1 MNFTFLKILVKKEFA
16 QIAKDRSALV
26 IAFLMPLILVVIYGY
41 AMRMDIKPVKVGFV
55 SDLGSKIE
63 RDLLGGF
70 LGSKYLQTRVYT
82 DLESARRDFKAHE
95 IESILY
101 FDPRFAAKFQNTL
114 SGLGGTGGG
123 INLNLSSDESS
134 SAGGASDI
142 QSTGGGENVRPL
154 EYGDAGTSTES
165 GINTSAGGAGASGEG
180 SYANGAG
187 GNAYSFGDASANSN
201 GATVNS
207 SGGSMGT
214 TANFAGENSR
224 SNDAGGMSANSGSSA
239 GDIGANQGSV
249 NLIDGAGDTNTGF
262 IVGADDL
269 QNTSG
274 GINANPSANGAG
286 GTGGAVNN
294 GGGTSSAGGRGVNS
308 SASSSAGGGA
318 SSAGGS
324 ASNSNKD
331 GAEIFLIQNATQ
343 SQLALLSYVYVAGV
357 IEQVLAQDYG
367 FLNANLN
374 AAAKPVSVNYR
385 SWFNEANES
394 TWYLVSA
401 EYVGILG
408 LICLFM
414 VAVVISREW
423 DRGTIASLYNSNAS
437 ALEIV
442 TAKVGAYYFLAL
454 LGGAMTL
461 VYGQTLLGIPIRGSV
476 AMLLATLCVFVLEM
490 TCLGMLISAICK
502 NQFLAQEYAIVIGYL
517 PVTLLSGMIFDL
529 RGLPAAVNFIGHLL
543 PPTYAVESFRICF
556 LSGGQSATLWV
567 NLAIQAL
574 GAVLFFS
581 LCVLS
586 VKRGAR

>member
-70 LGSKYLQTRVYT
+70 LGSKYLQTRAYT
-82 DLESARRDFKAHE
+82 DLESARRDFRAHE

-101 FDPRFAAKFQNTL
+101 FDPRFAAKFQSTL
-114 SGLGGTGGG
+114 GGLGGANGG
-123 INLNLSSDESS
+123 INLNFSSDDSS
-134 SAGGASDI
+134 SAGSASDI
-142 QSTGGGENVRPL
+142 QNISGGENIRPL
-154 EYGDAGTSTES
+154 EYGDAGTGTES
-165 GINTSAGGAGASGEG
+165 GMNTSAGGTGASGEG
-180 SYANGAG
+180 SYGNGAEEG
-187 GNAYSFGDASANSN
+187 GSG
-201 GATVNS
+201 VNS
-207 SGGSMGT
+207 SGATANSSSGSMGA
-214 TANFAGENSR
+214 TANS
-224 SNDAGGMSANSGSSA
+224 SSSA
-239 GDIGANQGSV
+239 GDVSVNQGSV
-249 NLIDGAGDTNTGF
+249 NLIGGVGDTNAGL
-262 IVGADDL
+262 IGGADDL
-269 QNTSG
+269 QNASPSASG
-274 GINANPSANGAG
+274 AGGSGVNANPSANGARSE
-286 GTGGAVNN
+286 GGAANN
-294 GGGTSSAGGRGVNS
+294 GG
-308 SASSSAGGGA
+308 SSSSVGGSNGAGGA
-318 SSAGGS
+318 SSS
-324 ASNSNKD
+324 DKD

-461 VYGQTLLGIPIRGSV
+461 VYGQVLLGIPIRGSV

-574 GAVLFFS
+574 GTVLFFS

>member
-82 DLESARRDFKAHE
+82 DLESARRDFKTHE

-101 FDPRFAAKFQNTL
+101 FDSRFAAKFQNTL
-114 SGLGGTGGG
+114 GGLGGAGGG
-123 INLNLSSDESS
+123 INLNFSSDDSF
-134 SAGGASDI
+134 
-142 QSTGGGENVRPL
+142 STGGADDIQNASGGANVRPL
-154 EYGDAGTSTES
+154 EDRGADTGTDS
-165 GINTSAGGAGASGEG
+165 GINTSAGGASGE
-180 SYANGAG
+180 SLHRNGAEMG
-187 GNAYSFGDASANSN
+187 GNAYSFSGANANSN

-207 SGGSMGT
+207 SDSSMDT
-214 TANFAGENSR
+214 TANFAGANSR
-224 SNDAGGMSANSGSSA
+224 SNDTGAVSANSGSSA
-239 GDIGANQGSV
+239 GDIGTNQGSV
-249 NLIDGAGDTNTGF
+249 NSIDGAGDTNAGF
-262 IVGADDL
+262 IDSASDI

-274 GINANPSANGAG
+274 GINASPSANGAG
-286 GTGGAVNN
+286 GAANN
-294 GGGTSSAGGRGVNS
+294 
-308 SASSSAGGGA
+308 GGGA
-318 SSAGGS
+318 SSAGGGS
-324 ASNSNKD
+324 SGVGGGASNSNKD

-461 VYGQTLLGIPIRGSV
+461 VYGQVLLGIPIRGSV

-502 NQFLAQEYAIVIGYL
+502 NQFLAQEYAIVIGYM

-574 GAVLFFS
+574 GTVLFFS
-581 LCVLS
+581 LCVFS

>member
-101 FDPRFAAKFQNTL
+101 FDPRFAAKFQSTL
-114 SGLGGTGGG
+114 GGLGGANGG
-123 INLNLSSDESS
+123 INLNLSSDDSS
-134 SAGGASDI
+134 
-142 QSTGGGENVRPL
+142 STGGADNLQNVSGGANVRPL
-154 EYGDAGTSTES
+154 EDGGAGTSTES
-165 GINTSAGGAGASGEG
+165 GINTSAGGTGARGEG
-180 SYANGAG
+180 SYGNGSEAG
-187 GNAYSFGDASANSN
+187 SSGVNSSSAT
-201 GATVNS
+201 ANS
-207 SGGSMGT
+207 SGGSMGA
-214 TANFAGENSR
+214 TANS
-224 SNDAGGMSANSGSSA
+224 SSGA

-249 NLIDGAGDTNTGF
+249 NLIGGAGDTNTGL
-262 IVGADDL
+262 IGGADDL
-269 QNTSG
+269 QNAS
-274 GINANPSANGAG
+274 PYANGASAAS
-286 GTGGAVNN
+286 GAVNN
-294 GGGTSSAGGRGVNS
+294 GGGAGG
-308 SASSSAGGGA
+308 AGGG
-318 SSAGGS
+318 

-374 AAAKPVSVNYR
+374 AAARPVSVNYR

-461 VYGQTLLGIPIRGSV
+461 VYGQVLLGIPIRGSV

>member
-82 DLESARRDFKAHE
+82 DLESARRDFRAHE

-123 INLNLSSDESS
+123 VNLNLSSDESS
-134 SAGGASDI
+134 STRGTSDI
-142 QSTGGGENVRPL
+142 QNVSSAENFRPL
-154 EYGDAGTSTES
+154 EDDSAGASMES
-165 GINTSAGGAGASGEG
+165 GINTSAGGTGASGEG
-180 SYANGAG
+180 SYGNGSETG
-187 GNAYSFGDASANSN
+187 GSG
-201 GATVNS
+201 VNS
-207 SGGSMGT
+207 SGAT
-214 TANFAGENSR
+214 
-224 SNDAGGMSANSGSSA
+224 ANSGSSA
-239 GDIGANQGSV
+239 GDIGANQGSA
-249 NLIDGAGDTNTGF
+249 NLIGGVGDTNADFIDGAGD
-262 IVGADDL
+262 IQD
-269 QNTSG
+269 TSG
-274 GINANPSANGAG
+274 GVNASPSANGAG
-286 GTGGAVNN
+286 GADGAANN
-294 GGGTSSAGGRGVNS
+294 GG
-308 SASSSAGGGA
+308 SSSNVG
-318 SSAGGS
+318 SSSNIGGS
-324 ASNSNKD
+324 ASNSDKD

-357 IEQVLAQDYG
+357 IEQVLAKDYG

-374 AAAKPVSVNYR
+374 AAARPVSVNYR

-461 VYGQTLLGIPIRGSV
+461 VYGQVLLGIPIRGSV

>member
-101 FDPRFAAKFQNTL
+101 FDPRFAAKFQSTL
-114 SGLGGTGGG
+114 GGLGGANGG
-123 INLNLSSDESS
+123 INLNLSSDDSF
-134 SAGGASDI
+134 
-142 QSTGGGENVRPL
+142 STGSTSDLQNTSGAENVRPL
-154 EYGDAGTSTES
+154 EDR
-165 GINTSAGGAGASGEG
+165 GADTGASGEG
-180 SYANGAG
+180 SYGNDAEAG
-187 GNAYSFGDASANSN
+187 GSG
-201 GATVNS
+201 VNS
-207 SGGSMGT
+207 SGA
-214 TANFAGENSR
+214 TANS
-224 SNDAGGMSANSGSSA
+224 SSSA
-239 GDIGANQGSV
+239 GDVSANQGSV
-249 NLIDGAGDTNTGF
+249 NLIGGAGDTNTGL
-262 IVGADDL
+262 IGGADDL
-269 QNTSG
+269 QNTDG
-274 GINANPSANGAG
+274 GINANPYANGAG
-286 GTGGAVNN
+286 GAANN
-294 GGGTSSAGGRGVNS
+294 GGS
-308 SASSSAGGGA
+308 A
-318 SSAGGS
+318 SSAGSG
-324 ASNSNKD
+324 ASNSDQD

-454 LGGAMTL
+454 LGSAMTL
-461 VYGQTLLGIPIRGSV
+461 VYGQALLGIPVRGSV

>member
-1 MNFTFLKILVKKEFA
+1 
-16 QIAKDRSALV
+16 
-26 IAFLMPLILVVIYGY
+26 MPLILVVIYGY

-63 RDLLGGF
+63 RDLLCGF

-101 FDPRFAAKFQNTL
+101 FDPRFAAKFQSTL
-114 SGLGGTGGG
+114 GGLGGAGGG
-123 INLNLSSDESS
+123 VNLNLSSDESS
-134 SAGGASDI
+134 STGGADNLQNAS
-142 QSTGGGENVRPL
+142 SGANVRPL
-154 EYGDAGTSTES
+154 EDGGAGASTES
-165 GINTSAGGAGASGEG
+165 GINASAGGTGASGEG
-180 SYANGAG
+180 SYGNGSEAG
-187 GNAYSFGDASANSN
+187 ESANSF
-201 GATVNS
+201 G
-207 SGGSMGT
+207 GGSGV
-214 TANFAGENSR
+214 
-224 SNDAGGMSANSGSSA
+224 DSGDSA

-249 NLIDGAGDTNTGF
+249 NSIGGAGDTNTGL
-262 IVGADDL
+262 IGGADDL
-269 QNTSG
+269 QNASG
-274 GINANPSANGAG
+274 GVNASPYANGAG
-286 GTGGAVNN
+286 GASSAANN
-294 GGGTSSAGGRGVNS
+294 GGG
-308 SASSSAGGGA
+308 SSSVGGSSGTGGGSNGAGGA
-318 SSAGGS
+318 SSTD
-324 ASNSNKD
+324 KD

-374 AAAKPVSVNYR
+374 AAARPVSVNYR

>member
-114 SGLGGTGGG
+114 SGLGGANGG
-123 INLNLSSDESS
+123 INLNLSSDDSF
-134 SAGGASDI
+134 SAGGASDL
-142 QSTGGGENVRPL
+142 QNTSGGANVRPL
-154 EYGDAGTSTES
+154 EDRGAGASTES
-165 GINTSAGGAGASGEG
+165 GINTSAGGTGASGEG
-180 SYANGAG
+180 SYSNGAG
-187 GNAYSFGDASANSN
+187 GNAYSFGDDSANSN
-201 GATVNS
+201 SATVNS
-207 SGGSMGT
+207 SGGSMGV
-214 TANFAGENSR
+214 TANFAGANSR
-224 SNDAGGMSANSGSSA
+224 SNDTGAVSANSGSSA
-239 GDIGANQGSV
+239 SGIGANQSSA
-249 NLIDGAGDTNTGF
+249 NLIGGVGDTNAGL
-262 IVGADDL
+262 IGGADYL

-274 GINANPSANGAG
+274 GVNASPSANGAG
-286 GTGGAVNN
+286 SAANN
-294 GGGTSSAGGRGVNS
+294 GGS
-308 SASSSAGGGA
+308 SSSAGGGA
-318 SSAGGS
+318 SNA
-324 ASNSNKD
+324 NKD

-461 VYGQTLLGIPIRGSV
+461 VYGQVLLGIPIRGSV

>member
-82 DLESARRDFKAHE
+82 DLESARRDFKAHK

-114 SGLGGTGGG
+114 SGLGGAGGG
-123 INLNLSSDESS
+123 INLNLSSDESFS
-134 SAGGASDI
+134 TGGASDI
-142 QSTGGGENVRPL
+142 QNISSSENVRPL
-154 EYGDAGTSTES
+154 EDRGADTGTES
-165 GINTSAGGAGASGEG
+165 GMNTSAGGTGASGEG
-180 SYANGAG
+180 SYGNGAETG
-187 GNAYSFGDASANSN
+187 GGAYSFGAANANSN
-201 GATVNS
+201 SATVNS

-214 TANFAGENSR
+214 TTSFADANSR
-224 SNDAGGMSANSGSSA
+224 SNDMGDMSANFSSSA
-239 GDIGANQGSV
+239 GDVSANQGGV
-249 NLIDGAGDTNTGF
+249 GDTNADF
-262 IVGADDL
+262 IDSASDI

-274 GINANPSANGAG
+274 GVNASPFANRARSE
-286 GTGGAVNN
+286 GGAANN
-294 GGGTSSAGGRGVNS
+294 GGG
-308 SASSSAGGGA
+308 SSSAGGA
-318 SSAGGS
+318 SSS
-324 ASNSNKD
+324 EKD

-357 IEQVLAQDYG
+357 IEQVLTQDYG

-461 VYGQTLLGIPIRGSV
+461 VYGQVLLGIPIRGSV

-574 GAVLFFS
+574 GAVLFFN

>member
-1 MNFTFLKILVKKEFA
+1 MNFTFLKILVKKEFV

-82 DLESARRDFKAHE
+82 DLESARRDFRAHE

-101 FDPRFAAKFQNTL
+101 FDPLFAAKFQNTL
-114 SGLGGTGGG
+114 SGLGGANGG

-134 SAGGASDI
+134 SAGDASDI
-142 QSTGGGENVRPL
+142 QNISGGENVRPL
-154 EYGDAGTSTES
+154 EDRGADAGTES
-165 GINTSAGGAGASGEG
+165 GINASAGGASASGDI
-180 SYANGAG
+180 SHRNGAEAG
-187 GNAYSFGDASANSN
+187 GSANSF
-201 GATVNS
+201 
-207 SGGSMGT
+207 SGGSGVDT
-214 TANFAGENSR
+214 G
-224 SNDAGGMSANSGSSA
+224 GSSS
-239 GDIGANQGSV
+239 DIGVDQGNV
-249 NLIDGAGDTNTGF
+249 NLIGDAGDTNTGL
-262 IVGADDL
+262 IGGADDL
-269 QNTSG
+269 QNTDG
-274 GINANPSANGAG
+274 GINANPYANGAG
-286 GTGGAVNN
+286 GVSGAANN
-294 GGGTSSAGGRGVNS
+294 GGSSSNVGS
-308 SASSSAGGGA
+308 SSSAGGGA
-318 SSAGGS
+318 SNA
-324 ASNSNKD
+324 NKD

-461 VYGQTLLGIPIRGSV
+461 VYGQVLLGIPIRGSV

>member
-82 DLESARRDFKAHE
+82 DLESARRDFKTHE

-101 FDPRFAAKFQNTL
+101 FDPRFAAKFQSTL
-114 SGLGGTGGG
+114 GGLGGAGGG
-123 INLNLSSDESS
+123 VNLNLSIDESS
-134 SAGGASDI
+134 FAGGASDI
-142 QSTGGGENVRPL
+142 RNTSGGENVRPL
-154 EYGDAGTSTES
+154 EDRGADTGMKS
-165 GINTSAGGAGASGEG
+165 GINTSAGGASASGDI
-180 SYANGAG
+180 SHRNGAEAG
-187 GNAYSFGDASANSN
+187 DNANSFG
-201 GATVNS
+201 
-207 SGGSMGT
+207 GGSGVDS
-214 TANFAGENSR
+214 G
-224 SNDAGGMSANSGSSA
+224 DSAS
-239 GDIGANQGSV
+239 DIGVDQGGV
-249 NLIDGAGDTNTGF
+249 NLIGGVGDTNAGFIDGAGDIGNTG
-262 IVGADDL
+262 
-269 QNTSG
+269 G
-274 GINANPSANGAG
+274 GINANPSANGARSA
-286 GTGGAVNN
+286 GGAANN
-294 GGGTSSAGGRGVNS
+294 GGGAGG
-308 SASSSAGGGA
+308 AGGA
-318 SSAGGS
+318 SG
-324 ASNSNKD
+324 SNKD

-461 VYGQTLLGIPIRGSV
+461 VYGQVLLGIPIRGSV

>member
-82 DLESARRDFKAHE
+82 DLESARRDFRAHE

-114 SGLGGTGGG
+114 SGLGGASGG
-123 INLNLSSDESS
+123 INLNLSSDESFS
-134 SAGGASDI
+134 SGGASDI
-142 QSTGGGENVRPL
+142 QNTSGGENVRPL
-154 EYGDAGTSTES
+154 EDDSAGASTES
-165 GINTSAGGAGASGEG
+165 GINTSARGIGASGDSSHRTGAETDGNANSFSGG
-180 SYANGAG
+180 SGVDSGGSAGDMSANQGSANLIGDADDTNAGFIDGASDIRNTGGVVNASPFANGAG
-187 GNAYSFGDASANSN
+187 SA
-201 GATVNS
+201 
-207 SGGSMGT
+207 
-214 TANFAGENSR
+214 
-224 SNDAGGMSANSGSSA
+224 
-239 GDIGANQGSV
+239 
-249 NLIDGAGDTNTGF
+249 
-262 IVGADDL
+262 
-269 QNTSG
+269 
-274 GINANPSANGAG
+274 
-286 GTGGAVNN
+286 GGAVNN
-294 GGGTSSAGGRGVNS
+294 GGS
-308 SASSSAGGGA
+308 A
-318 SSAGGS
+318 SSAGG
-324 ASNSNKD
+324 ASNSDKD

-374 AAAKPVSVNYR
+374 AAARPVSVNYR

-461 VYGQTLLGIPIRGSV
+461 VYGQVLLGIPIRGSV

-529 RGLPAAVNFIGHLL
+529 RGLPAAVDFIGHLL

>member
-82 DLESARRDFKAHE
+82 DLESARRDFRAHE

-114 SGLGGTGGG
+114 SGLGGASGG
-123 INLNLSSDESS
+123 INLNISSDESS
-134 SAGGASDI
+134 SAGGANGI
-142 QSTGGGENVRPL
+142 QNMSSAENVRPL
-154 EYGDAGTSTES
+154 EDGGAGTES
-165 GINTSAGGAGASGEG
+165 GINASAGSASGE
-180 SYANGAG
+180 SLHRNGAETG
-187 GNAYSFGDASANSN
+187 GNVNSFGGGSGVD
-201 GATVNS
+201 S
-207 SGGSMGT
+207 SGSLIDV
-214 TANFAGENSR
+214 S
-224 SNDAGGMSANSGSSA
+224 
-239 GDIGANQGSV
+239 ANQGNV
-249 NLIDGAGDTNTGF
+249 NLIGGVGDTNAGF
-262 IVGADDL
+262 IDGASDI

-274 GINANPSANGAG
+274 GVNTSRSANGAG
-286 GTGGAVNN
+286 SAGNAANN
-294 GGGTSSAGGRGVNS
+294 GGGSNN
-308 SASSSAGGGA
+308 GGGA
-318 SSAGGS
+318 SGAGGGSNGTGS
-324 ASNSNKD
+324 ASNSDKD

-367 FLNANLN
+367 FLNVNLN
-374 AAAKPVSVNYR
+374 AAARPVSVNYR

-461 VYGQTLLGIPIRGSV
+461 VYGQVLLGIPIRGSV

>member
-101 FDPRFAAKFQNTL
+101 FDPRFAAKFQSTL
-114 SGLGGTGGG
+114 GGLGGAGGG
-123 INLNLSSDESS
+123 INLNLSGDESS
-134 SAGGASDI
+134 FTSGASDI
-142 QSTGGGENVRPL
+142 QNTSGGANVRPL
-154 EYGDAGTSTES
+154 EDRGAGTDTES
-165 GINTSAGGAGASGEG
+165 GINASAGGTDASGEG
-180 SYANGAG
+180 SYGNGSEAG
-187 GNAYSFGDASANSN
+187 GSG
-201 GATVNS
+201 VNS
-207 SGGSMGT
+207 SGAT
-214 TANFAGENSR
+214 
-224 SNDAGGMSANSGSSA
+224 ANSGSSA
-239 GDIGANQGSV
+239 SDIGANQGSA
-249 NLIDGAGDTNTGF
+249 NLIGGADDTNTGLIDGASD
-262 IVGADDL
+262 I
-269 QNTSG
+269 QNRSG
-274 GINANPSANGAG
+274 GVNASPYANGAG
-286 GTGGAVNN
+286 GVSGAVNN
-294 GGGTSSAGGRGVNS
+294 GGGT
-308 SASSSAGGGA
+308 
-318 SSAGGS
+318 GGS
-324 ASNSNKD
+324 ASNSDKD

-374 AAAKPVSVNYR
+374 AAARPVSVNYR

-461 VYGQTLLGIPIRGSV
+461 VYGQVLLGIPIRGSV

-586 VKRGAR
+586 VKRGTR

>member
-101 FDPRFAAKFQNTL
+101 FDPRFAAKFQSTL
-114 SGLGGTGGG
+114 GGLGGANGG
-123 INLNLSSDESS
+123 INLNLSSYDSS
-134 SAGGASDI
+134 FAGGADNLQNVS
-142 QSTGGGENVRPL
+142 GGANVRPL
-154 EYGDAGTSTES
+154 EDGNAGTISTES
-165 GINTSAGGAGASGEG
+165 GINTSASGEG
-180 SYANGAG
+180 SYGNGSEAG
-187 GNAYSFGDASANSN
+187 GSG
-201 GATVNS
+201 VNS
-207 SGGSMGT
+207 SGAT
-214 TANFAGENSR
+214 
-224 SNDAGGMSANSGSSA
+224 ANSGSSA
-239 GDIGANQGSV
+239 GDIGANQSSV
-249 NLIDGAGDTNTGF
+249 NLIGGAGDTNTGL
-262 IVGADDL
+262 IGGVDDL
-269 QNTSG
+269 QNASG
-274 GINANPSANGAG
+274 GANINPSANGAG
-286 GTGGAVNN
+286 GAGGSGVNSSGAGGAVNN
-294 GGGTSSAGGRGVNS
+294 GGL
-308 SASSSAGGGA
+308 

-324 ASNSNKD
+324 ASNSDKD

-461 VYGQTLLGIPIRGSV
+461 VYGQVLLGIPIRGNV

-586 VKRGAR
+586 VKRGVR

>member
-82 DLESARRDFKAHE
+82 DLESARRDFRAHE

-134 SAGGASDI
+134 SKSGASDI
-142 QSTGGGENVRPL
+142 R
-154 EYGDAGTSTES
+154 
-165 GINTSAGGAGASGEG
+165 
-180 SYANGAG
+180 
-187 GNAYSFGDASANSN
+187 
-201 GATVNS
+201 
-207 SGGSMGT
+207 
-214 TANFAGENSR
+214 
-224 SNDAGGMSANSGSSA
+224 
-239 GDIGANQGSV
+239 
-249 NLIDGAGDTNTGF
+249 
-262 IVGADDL
+262 
-269 QNTSG
+269 NTSG
-274 GINANPSANGAG
+274 GVNASPFANGAHSE
-286 GTGGAVNN
+286 GGAANN
-294 GGGTSSAGGRGVNS
+294 GGGSNG
-308 SASSSAGGGA
+308 AGGGA
-318 SSAGGS
+318 SGAD
-324 ASNSNKD
+324 KD

-357 IEQVLAQDYG
+357 IEQVLAKDYG

-374 AAAKPVSVNYR
+374 AAARPVSVNYR

-461 VYGQTLLGIPIRGSV
+461 VYGQVLLGIPIRGSV

>member
-82 DLESARRDFKAHE
+82 DLESARRDFRAHE

-101 FDPRFAAKFQNTL
+101 FDPRFAAKFQNSL
-114 SGLGGTGGG
+114 SGLGGAGGG
-123 INLNLSSDESS
+123 INLNISSDESS
-134 SAGGASDI
+134 FAGSTSDI
-142 QSTGGGENVRPL
+142 QNMNGAKNVRPL
-154 EYGDAGTSTES
+154 EDDSAGASTES
-165 GINTSAGGAGASGEG
+165 GINASAGGTGASGEG
-180 SYANGAG
+180 SYGNGSEAG
-187 GNAYSFGDASANSN
+187 GSGVNSN
-201 GATVNS
+201 GATANS
-207 SGGSMGT
+207 S
-214 TANFAGENSR
+214 
-224 SNDAGGMSANSGSSA
+224 SNAS
-239 GDIGANQGSV
+239 DIGANQSNV
-249 NLIDGAGDTNTGF
+249 NLIGSAGDTNTGL
-262 IVGADDL
+262 IGGADDL

-274 GINANPSANGAG
+274 GVNASPSANDVGGA
-286 GTGGAVNN
+286 GGAVNN
-294 GGGTSSAGGRGVNS
+294 GGGSSGA
-308 SASSSAGGGA
+308 GGA
-318 SSAGGS
+318 SG
-324 ASNSNKD
+324 SNKD

-461 VYGQTLLGIPIRGSV
+461 VYGQVLLGIPIRGSV

-502 NQFLAQEYAIVIGYL
+502 NQFLAQEYAIVIGYM

-581 LCVLS
+581 LCVLG

>member
-55 SDLGSKIE
+55 SDLDSKIE

-82 DLESARRDFKAHE
+82 DLESARRDFRAHE

-101 FDPRFAAKFQNTL
+101 FDPRFATKFQNTL

-134 SAGGASDI
+134 SAGSASDI
-142 QSTGGGENVRPL
+142 RNTSGGENIRPL
-154 EYGDAGTSTES
+154 EDRGAGTES
-165 GINTSAGGAGASGEG
+165 GINTSAGGASGDI
-180 SYANGAG
+180 SHRNGAEAG
-187 GNAYSFGDASANSN
+187 ESANSF
-201 GATVNS
+201 G
-207 SGGSMGT
+207 GGSGV
-214 TANFAGENSR
+214 
-224 SNDAGGMSANSGSSA
+224 DSGDSVS
-239 GDIGANQGSV
+239 DIGANQGSV
-249 NLIDGAGDTNTGF
+249 NLIGGVGDTNAGFIDGAGDIGNTG
-262 IVGADDL
+262 
-269 QNTSG
+269 G
-274 GINANPSANGAG
+274 GVNANPSANGAG
-286 GTGGAVNN
+286 SATNN
-294 GGGTSSAGGRGVNS
+294 GGGSSSVGG
-308 SASSSAGGGA
+308 SSSAGG
-318 SSAGGS
+318 
-324 ASNSNKD
+324 ASNSDKD

-461 VYGQTLLGIPIRGSV
+461 VYGQVLLGIPIRGSV

>member
-101 FDPRFAAKFQNTL
+101 FDPRFAAKFQST
-114 SGLGGTGGG
+114 LGGFDGAGGG
-123 INLNLSSDESS
+123 VNLNLSGDESS
-134 SAGGASDI
+134 STRGASDI
-142 QSTGGGENVRPL
+142 QNVSSAENFRPL
-154 EYGDAGTSTES
+154 EDDSAGASTES
-165 GINTSAGGAGASGEG
+165 GINTSAGGTGARGEG
-180 SYANGAG
+180 SYGNGAE
-187 GNAYSFGDASANSN
+187 AGDS
-201 GATVNS
+201 GVNS
-207 SGGSMGT
+207 SGA
-214 TANFAGENSR
+214 TANS
-224 SNDAGGMSANSGSSA
+224 SSSA
-239 GDIGANQGSV
+239 GDIGANQSSV
-249 NLIDGAGDTNTGF
+249 NSIGGAGDTNTGL
-262 IVGADDL
+262 IGGADDL

-274 GINANPSANGAG
+274 GVNASHSASGAG
-286 GTGGAVNN
+286 GAANN
-294 GGGTSSAGGRGVNS
+294 GGGAGG
-308 SASSSAGGGA
+308 
-318 SSAGGS
+318 AGGS
-324 ASNSNKD
+324 ASNSDKD

-454 LGGAMTL
+454 LGSAMTL
-461 VYGQTLLGIPIRGSV
+461 VYGQALLGIPIRGSV

-543 PPTYAVESFRICF
+543 PSTYAVESFRICF

-574 GAVLFFS
+574 GTVLFFS

>member
-70 LGSKYLQTRVYT
+70 LGSKYLQTRDYT
-82 DLESARRDFKAHE
+82 DLESARRDFKTHE

-114 SGLGGTGGG
+114 GGLGGAGGG

-134 SAGGASDI
+134 SMSGASDI
-142 QSTGGGENVRPL
+142 QNVSSAENFSPL
-154 EYGDAGTSTES
+154 EDSGAGTGTES
-165 GINTSAGGAGASGEG
+165 GINASTGSTGASGEG
-180 SYANGAG
+180 SYGNGAV
-187 GNAYSFGDASANSN
+187 GNAYSFSGANANSN
-201 GATVNS
+201 SATVNS
-207 SGGSMGT
+207 SDSSMGAT
-214 TANFAGENSR
+214 VNFAGANSR
-224 SNDAGGMSANSGSSA
+224 SNDTGGMSANSGSSV

-249 NLIDGAGDTNTGF
+249 NLIGGAGDTNTG
-262 IVGADDL
+262 IIGGADDL
-269 QNTSG
+269 QNTDG
-274 GINANPSANGAG
+274 GINANPYANGAG
-286 GTGGAVNN
+286 GVSGA
-294 GGGTSSAGGRGVNS
+294 AGG
-308 SASSSAGGGA
+308 AGGGA
-318 SSAGGS
+318 SG
-324 ASNSNKD
+324 SNKD

-367 FLNANLN
+367 FLN

-461 VYGQTLLGIPIRGSV
+461 VYGQVLLGIPIRGSV

-586 VKRGAR
+586 VKRGTR

>member
-63 RDLLGGF
+63 RDLLDGF

-82 DLESARRDFKAHE
+82 DLESARKDFRAHE

-114 SGLGGTGGG
+114 SGLGGASGG
-123 INLNLSSDESS
+123 INLNLSIDENSF
-134 SAGGASDI
+134 AGSTSDI
-142 QSTGGGENVRPL
+142 QSTGGGKNVRPL
-154 EYGDAGTSTES
+154 EDRGADADTES
-165 GINTSAGGAGASGEG
+165 GINASASGDSSHRNGTEAGGGA
-180 SYANGAG
+180 N
-187 GNAYSFGDASANSN
+187 SFGGGSGVD
-201 GATVNS
+201 S
-207 SGGSMGT
+207 SGS
-214 TANFAGENSR
+214 A
-224 SNDAGGMSANSGSSA
+224 SNMS
-239 GDIGANQGSV
+239 ANQGSV
-249 NLIDGAGDTNTGF
+249 NLIGGAGDTNAGF
-262 IVGADDL
+262 IGASDI
-269 QNTSG
+269 QNTG
-274 GINANPSANGAG
+274 GGVNASPFANGARSE
-286 GTGGAVNN
+286 GGAANN
-294 GGGTSSAGGRGVNS
+294 GGS
-308 SASSSAGGGA
+308 SSSAGGA
-318 SSAGGS
+318 SSS
-324 ASNSNKD
+324 DKD

-367 FLNANLN
+367 FLNANLS
-374 AAAKPVSVNYR
+374 AAAKPVNVNYR

-461 VYGQTLLGIPIRGSV
+461 VYGQALLGIPIRGSV

-574 GAVLFFS
+574 GVVLFFS

>member
-82 DLESARRDFKAHE
+82 DLESAKRDFKAHE

-101 FDPRFAAKFQNTL
+101 FDPRFAAKFQNSL
-114 SGLGGTGGG
+114 SGLGGANGS
-123 INLNLSSDESS
+123 INLNLSSDDSS
-134 SAGGASDI
+134 FAGGADDI
-142 QSTGGGENVRPL
+142 QNASGGANVRPF
-154 EYGDAGTSTES
+154 EDRGADTGTES
-165 GINTSAGGAGASGEG
+165 GINTF
-180 SYANGAG
+180 AG
-187 GNAYSFGDASANSN
+187 GNGAEASSSAYSFGGANANSN
-201 GATVNS
+201 GAT
-207 SGGSMGT
+207 
-214 TANFAGENSR
+214 
-224 SNDAGGMSANSGSSA
+224 ANSGS
-239 GDIGANQGSV
+239 
-249 NLIDGAGDTNTGF
+249 GAGDTNTGL
-262 IVGADDL
+262 IGGADDL
-269 QNTSG
+269 QNTDG
-274 GINANPSANGAG
+274 GINASPSASGARSE
-286 GTGGAVNN
+286 GGAVNN
-294 GGGTSSAGGRGVNS
+294 GG
-308 SASSSAGGGA
+308 ASSSAGGGTGGT
-318 SSAGGS
+318 GGS
-324 ASNSNKD
+324 ASNSEKD

-374 AAAKPVSVNYR
+374 AAARPVSVNYR

-461 VYGQTLLGIPIRGSV
+461 VYGQALLGIPIRGSV

-567 NLAIQAL
+567 DLAIQAL

>member
-114 SGLGGTGGG
+114 GGLGVAGGG
-123 INLNLSSDESS
+123 ANLNLSSDESS
-134 SAGGASDI
+134 SMSSASDI
-142 QSTGGGENVRPL
+142 QNVSSAENFRPL
-154 EYGDAGTSTES
+154 EDRGADTGTES
-165 GINTSAGGAGASGEG
+165 GINTSAGGTGARGEG
-180 SYANGAG
+180 SYGNGAAAG
-187 GNAYSFGDASANSN
+187 GSGVNLS
-201 GATVNS
+201 GATV
-207 SGGSMGT
+207 
-214 TANFAGENSR
+214 
-224 SNDAGGMSANSGSSA
+224 NSGSSA

-249 NLIDGAGDTNTGF
+249 NLIGGAGDTNTDLIG
-262 IVGADDL
+262 GAGDF

-274 GINANPSANGAG
+274 GVNASPSANGAG
-286 GTGGAVNN
+286 SAGGAANN
-294 GGGTSSAGGRGVNS
+294 GGG
-308 SASSSAGGGA
+308 SSSAGGA
-318 SSAGGS
+318 SSS
-324 ASNSNKD
+324 DKD

-461 VYGQTLLGIPIRGSV
+461 VYGQVLLGIPIRGSV

>member
-114 SGLGGTGGG
+114 GGLGGAGGG
-123 INLNLSSDESS
+123 VNLNIFSDESS
-134 SAGGASDI
+134 SASGASDI
-142 QSTGGGENVRPL
+142 QNMSGDANVHPL
-154 EYGDAGTSTES
+154 EDGGAGTSTES
-165 GINTSAGGAGASGEG
+165 GINTSAGGTGARGEG
-180 SYANGAG
+180 SYGNGSEAG
-187 GNAYSFGDASANSN
+187 GSGVNSSSAT
-201 GATVNS
+201 ANS
-207 SGGSMGT
+207 SGGSMGAT
-214 TANFAGENSR
+214 
-224 SNDAGGMSANSGSSA
+224 ANSGSSA
-239 GDIGANQGSV
+239 GDIGVDQGGV
-249 NLIDGAGDTNTGF
+249 NLIGGAGDTNAGFIDGAGD
-262 IVGADDL
+262 I
-269 QNTSG
+269 QNRSG
-274 GINANPSANGAG
+274 GVNASPSANGAG
-286 GTGGAVNN
+286 GVSGAANN
-294 GGGTSSAGGRGVNS
+294 GGGAYG
-308 SASSSAGGGA
+308 
-318 SSAGGS
+318 AGGS
-324 ASNSNKD
+324 ASNSDKD

-461 VYGQTLLGIPIRGSV
+461 VYGQVLLGIPIRGSV

>member
-82 DLESARRDFKAHE
+82 DLESARRDFRTHE

-101 FDPRFAAKFQNTL
+101 FDPRFAAKFQSTL
-114 SGLGGTGGG
+114 GGLGGTGGG
-123 INLNLSSDESS
+123 INLNFSSDDSS
-134 SAGGASDI
+134 
-142 QSTGGGENVRPL
+142 STGGADNLQNASGGANVRLL
-154 EYGDAGTSTES
+154 EDDSADTGTES
-165 GINTSAGGAGASGEG
+165 GINASVNGTGVSSEG
-180 SYANGAG
+180 LYGNGAG
-187 GNAYSFGDASANSN
+187 GNAYSFSGAGANSN
-201 GATVNS
+201 SA
-207 SGGSMGT
+207 
-214 TANFAGENSR
+214 TANFAGANSR
-224 SNDAGGMSANSGSSA
+224 SNDTGGMSANFNSSA
-239 GDIGANQGSV
+239 SDIGVDQGGV
-249 NLIDGAGDTNTGF
+249 NLIGGAGDTNAGF
-262 IVGADDL
+262 IDGASDI

-274 GINANPSANGAG
+274 GINASPSANGARSE
-286 GTGGAVNN
+286 GGAVNN
-294 GGGTSSAGGRGVNS
+294 GGG
-308 SASSSAGGGA
+308 A
-318 SSAGGS
+318 SSAGG
-324 ASNSNKD
+324 AGGSNKD

-461 VYGQTLLGIPIRGSV
+461 VYGQVLLGIPIRGSV

-574 GAVLFFS
+574 GTVLFFS

>member
-26 IAFLMPLILVVIYGY
+26 IAFLMPLILVMIYGY

-114 SGLGGTGGG
+114 GGLGGAGGG
-123 INLNLSSDESS
+123 VNLNLSGDESS
-134 SAGGASDI
+134 STRGTSDI
-142 QSTGGGENVRPL
+142 QNMNGGANVRPL
-154 EYGDAGTSTES
+154 EDGGAGTSTES
-165 GINTSAGGAGASGEG
+165 GINTSAGGTGARGEG
-180 SYANGAG
+180 SYGNGSEAG
-187 GNAYSFGDASANSN
+187 GSG
-201 GATVNS
+201 VNS
-207 SGGSMGT
+207 SSA
-214 TANFAGENSR
+214 TANS
-224 SNDAGGMSANSGSSA
+224 SSGAS
-239 GDIGANQGSV
+239 DIGADQGSA
-249 NLIDGAGDTNTGF
+249 NLIGGAGDTNTGLMG
-262 IVGADDL
+262 GADDL
-269 QNTSG
+269 QNTNG
-274 GINANPSANGAG
+274 GVNASPSANGARSA
-286 GTGGAVNN
+286 GGAVNN
-294 GGGTSSAGGRGVNS
+294 GGSSSNVGGL
-308 SASSSAGGGA
+308 SSAGGGA
-318 SSAGGS
+318 SG
-324 ASNSNKD
+324 SNKD

-461 VYGQTLLGIPIRGSV
+461 VYGQVLLGIPIRGSV

>member
-82 DLESARRDFKAHE
+82 DLESARRDFRAHE

-114 SGLGGTGGG
+114 SGLGGASGG
-123 INLNLSSDESS
+123 INLNLSIDESS
-134 SAGGASDI
+134 FAGGASDI
-142 QSTGGGENVRPL
+142 QNISGGENVRPL
-154 EYGDAGTSTES
+154 EDGGAGTSTES
-165 GINTSAGGAGASGEG
+165 RINASAGGASGENLHR
-180 SYANGAG
+180 NGPEMG
-187 GNAYSFGDASANSN
+187 GNANSFGGGSGVD
-201 GATVNS
+201 
-207 SGGSMGT
+207 SGGS
-214 TANFAGENSR
+214 AS
-224 SNDAGGMSANSGSSA
+224 
-239 GDIGANQGSV
+239 DIGADQGSV
-249 NLIDGAGDTNTGF
+249 NLIGGVGDTNAGF
-262 IVGADDL
+262 IDGASGIG
-269 QNTSG
+269 NTG
-274 GINANPSANGAG
+274 GGVNASPSANDVHSAG
-286 GTGGAVNN
+286 SATNN
-294 GGGTSSAGGRGVNS
+294 GGSLSNVGGSNGL
-308 SASSSAGGGA
+308 GGA
-318 SSAGGS
+318 S
-324 ASNSNKD
+324 NSDKD

-374 AAAKPVSVNYR
+374 AAAKPVRVNYR

-442 TAKVGAYYFLAL
+442 TAM
-454 LGGAMTL
+454 GGAMTL
-461 VYGQTLLGIPIRGSV
+461 VYGQVLLGIPIRGSV

-529 RGLPAAVNFIGHLL
+529 RGLPAAINFIGHLL

-586 VKRGAR
+586 VKRGER

>member
-70 LGSKYLQTRVYT
+70 LGSKYLQTRVYA
-82 DLESARRDFKAHE
+82 DLESARRDFRAHE

-114 SGLGGTGGG
+114 SGLGGASGGV
-123 INLNLSSDESS
+123 NLNLSSDESFS
-134 SAGGASDI
+134 TGGASGI
-142 QSTGGGENVRPL
+142 QNMSGAENVRPL
-154 EYGDAGTSTES
+154 EDSGADTGTKS
-165 GINTSAGGAGASGEG
+165 GINASAGGASGDSSHRTGAETGDN
-180 SYANGAG
+180 AN
-187 GNAYSFGDASANSN
+187 SFGGATANSN
-201 GATVNS
+201 SATVNY
-207 SGGSMGT
+207 SGGSLGM
-214 TANFAGENSR
+214 TANFAGTNSR
-224 SNDAGGMSANSGSSA
+224 SNDTGGMSANFSSSA
-239 GDIGANQGSV
+239 SNIGANQGSA
-249 NLIDGAGDTNTGF
+249 NSIGDAGDTNAGLIDGASS
-262 IVGADDL
+262 I
-269 QNTSG
+269 QNMSG
-274 GINANPSANGAG
+274 GVNASPSANGARSE
-286 GTGGAVNN
+286 GGAANN
-294 GGGTSSAGGRGVNS
+294 GGGSSNIGGS
-308 SASSSAGGGA
+308 SGAGGA
-318 SSAGGS
+318 SSTD
-324 ASNSNKD
+324 KD
-331 GAEIFLIQNATQ
+331 DAEIFLIQNATQ

-374 AAAKPVSVNYR
+374 AAARPISVNYR

-461 VYGQTLLGIPIRGSV
+461 VYGQVLLGIPIRGSV

>member
-101 FDPRFAAKFQNTL
+101 FDPRFAAKFQSTL
-114 SGLGGTGGG
+114 GGLGGAGGG
-123 INLNLSSDESS
+123 VNLNLSGDKSSSTRSASDIQNTSGAKNVRPLEDRGAGTESGINASAGGASGDSSHRNGAEAGGNVNSFGGGSGVDSGSSASDIGADQGNVNLIGGVGDTNAGFIDGASDIQNTSSGINASPSANGAGGVSGAVNNGGSS
-134 SAGGASDI
+134 SAGGAS
-142 QSTGGGENVRPL
+142 
-154 EYGDAGTSTES
+154 
-165 GINTSAGGAGASGEG
+165 
-180 SYANGAG
+180 
-187 GNAYSFGDASANSN
+187 
-201 GATVNS
+201 S
-207 SGGSMGT
+207 S
-214 TANFAGENSR
+214 
-224 SNDAGGMSANSGSSA
+224 D
-239 GDIGANQGSV
+239 
-249 NLIDGAGDTNTGF
+249 
-262 IVGADDL
+262 
-269 QNTSG
+269 
-274 GINANPSANGAG
+274 
-286 GTGGAVNN
+286 
-294 GGGTSSAGGRGVNS
+294 
-308 SASSSAGGGA
+308 
-318 SSAGGS
+318 
-324 ASNSNKD
+324 KD

-374 AAAKPVSVNYR
+374 AAARPISVNYR

-461 VYGQTLLGIPIRGSV
+461 VYGQVLLGIPIRGSV
-476 AMLLATLCVFVLEM
+476 AMLLATLCIFVLEM

>member
-1 MNFTFLKILVKKEFA
+1 M
-16 QIAKDRSALV
+16 
-26 IAFLMPLILVVIYGY
+26 
-41 AMRMDIKPVKVGFV
+41 
-55 SDLGSKIE
+55 
-63 RDLLGGF
+63 
-70 LGSKYLQTRVYT
+70 
-82 DLESARRDFKAHE
+82 
-95 IESILY
+95 
-101 FDPRFAAKFQNTL
+101 
-114 SGLGGTGGG
+114 SG
-123 INLNLSSDESS
+123 
-134 SAGGASDI
+134 A
-142 QSTGGGENVRPL
+142 ENVRPL
-154 EYGDAGTSTES
+154 EDDSAGASTES
-165 GINTSAGGAGASGEG
+165 GINASAGGTGVSGEG
-180 SYANGAG
+180 SYGNGAG
-187 GNAYSFGDASANSN
+187 GNAYSFSGANANSN

-207 SGGSMGT
+207 SGGSMGA
-214 TANFAGENSR
+214 TANFAGANSR
-224 SNDAGGMSANSGSSA
+224 SNNTGAVSANSGSSA
-239 GDIGANQGSV
+239 GNVSANQGNV
-249 NLIDGAGDTNTGF
+249 NLIGGVGDTNAGF
-262 IVGADDL
+262 IDGASDIR
-269 QNTSG
+269 NTSDG
-274 GINANPSANGAG
+274 VNASPFANGARNE
-286 GTGGAVNN
+286 GGAANN
-294 GGGTSSAGGRGVNS
+294 GGG
-308 SASSSAGGGA
+308 SSSIGGSSGAGGA
-318 SSAGGS
+318 S
-324 ASNSNKD
+324 NSGKD

-461 VYGQTLLGIPIRGSV
+461 VYGQVLLGIPIRGSV

>member
-101 FDPRFAAKFQNTL
+101 FDPRFAAKFQSTL
-114 SGLGGTGGG
+114 GGLGGAGV
-123 INLNLSSDESS
+123 NLNIHGDESS
-134 SAGGASDI
+134 STRGASDL
-142 QSTGGGENVRPL
+142 QNMSGSANVRPL
-154 EYGDAGTSTES
+154 EDRGAGISTES
-165 GINTSAGGAGASGEG
+165 GINTSAGGTGSSGES
-180 SYANGAG
+180 SYGNDAEAGDNAN
-187 GNAYSFGDASANSN
+187 SFGGGSGVD
-201 GATVNS
+201 
-207 SGGSMGT
+207 SGGIAS
-214 TANFAGENSR
+214 
-224 SNDAGGMSANSGSSA
+224 
-239 GDIGANQGSV
+239 DIGADQGGV
-249 NLIDGAGDTNTGF
+249 NLIGGAGDTNAGL
-262 IVGADDL
+262 IGEADYL
-269 QNTSG
+269 QNTSSG
-274 GINANPSANGAG
+274 VNASPSTNGA
-286 GTGGAVNN
+286 GGAVNN
-294 GGGTSSAGGRGVNS
+294 GGGAGG
-308 SASSSAGGGA
+308 AGGAIANNGGA
-318 SSAGGS
+318 SG
-324 ASNSNKD
+324 SNKD

-461 VYGQTLLGIPIRGSV
+461 VYGQVLLGIPIRGSV
-476 AMLLATLCVFVLEM
+476 AMLLATLCVFVLGM

>member
-16 QIAKDRSALV
+16 QITKDRSALV

-114 SGLGGTGGG
+114 GGLGGTGGG
-123 INLNLSSDESS
+123 INLNLSSDESFFAGGTS
-134 SAGGASDI
+134 DIQNTSGSENVRPFEDRGADTGTESGINASAGGAS
-142 QSTGGGENVRPL
+142 GESLHRN
-154 EYGDAGTSTES
+154 
-165 GINTSAGGAGASGEG
+165 GAE
-180 SYANGAG
+180 AG
-187 GNAYSFGDASANSN
+187 GNANSFG
-201 GATVNS
+201 
-207 SGGSMGT
+207 
-214 TANFAGENSR
+214 
-224 SNDAGGMSANSGSSA
+224 SGSGVDSGDSA
-239 GDIGANQGSV
+239 TSDIGANQGGV
-249 NLIDGAGDTNTGF
+249 NLIGGAGDTNAGF
-262 IVGADDL
+262 IDGASDI
-269 QNTSG
+269 QNTSSG
-274 GINANPSANGAG
+274 VNASPSANGARSE
-286 GTGGAVNN
+286 GGAVNN
-294 GGGTSSAGGRGVNS
+294 GG
-308 SASSSAGGGA
+308 AS

-374 AAAKPVSVNYR
+374 AAARPVSVNYR

-461 VYGQTLLGIPIRGSV
+461 VYGQVLLGIPIRGSV

-529 RGLPAAVNFIGHLL
+529 RGLPVAVNFIGHLL

-586 VKRGAR
+586 VKRDAR

>member
-101 FDPRFAAKFQNTL
+101 FDPRFAAKFQNSL
-114 SGLGGTGGG
+114 SGLGGAGSG
-123 INLNLSSDESS
+123 INLNISGDESS
-134 SAGGASDI
+134 SMGGASDL
-142 QSTGGGENVRPL
+142 QNMSGSANVRPL
-154 EYGDAGTSTES
+154 EDRGTGAGTES
-165 GINTSAGGAGASGEG
+165 GINASAGGTGVSSEG
-180 SYANGAG
+180 SYGNGSEAG
-187 GNAYSFGDASANSN
+187 GSG
-201 GATVNS
+201 VNS
-207 SGGSMGT
+207 SGAT
-214 TANFAGENSR
+214 
-224 SNDAGGMSANSGSSA
+224 ANSGSSA
-239 GDIGANQGSV
+239 SGIGANQGSV
-249 NLIDGAGDTNTGF
+249 NLIDGTGDTNTGL
-262 IVGADDL
+262 IGGAGDIR
-269 QNTSG
+269 NTSG
-274 GINANPSANGAG
+274 GVNASPFANGARSE
-286 GTGGAVNN
+286 GGAVNN
-294 GGGTSSAGGRGVNS
+294 GGLSR
-308 SASSSAGGGA
+308 AGGGV
-318 SSAGGS
+318 
-324 ASNSNKD
+324 SNSDQD

-367 FLNANLN
+367 FLNANLS
-374 AAAKPVSVNYR
+374 AAAKPVNVNYR

-461 VYGQTLLGIPIRGSV
+461 VYGQVLLGIPIRGSV

>member
-101 FDPRFAAKFQNTL
+101 FDPRFAAKFQSTL
-114 SGLGGTGGG
+114 GGLGGAGGG
-123 INLNLSSDESS
+123 INLNFSSDDSS
-134 SAGGASDI
+134 FAGGAGDLQNTS
-142 QSTGGGENVRPL
+142 GGANVRPL
-154 EYGDAGTSTES
+154 EDRGADTGTES
-165 GINTSAGGAGASGEG
+165 GINTSAGGSGTSGEG
-180 SYANGAG
+180 SYGNGSEAG
-187 GNAYSFGDASANSN
+187 GNVNSFG
-201 GATVNS
+201 
-207 SGGSMGT
+207 GGSGVDSD
-214 TANFAGENSR
+214 G
-224 SNDAGGMSANSGSSA
+224 SA
-239 GDIGANQGSV
+239 GDVSADQGSV
-249 NLIDGAGDTNTGF
+249 NLIGGAGDTNTGL
-262 IVGADDL
+262 IGGVDDL
-269 QNTSG
+269 QNASG
-274 GINANPSANGAG
+274 GVNASPYANGAG
-286 GTGGAVNN
+286 GVSGAANN
-294 GGGTSSAGGRGVNS
+294 GG
-308 SASSSAGGGA
+308 SSSGA
-318 SSAGGS
+318 SR
-324 ASNSNKD
+324 SNKD

-374 AAAKPVSVNYR
+374 AAARPVSVNYR

-461 VYGQTLLGIPIRGSV
+461 VYGQVLLGIPIRGSV
-476 AMLLATLCVFVLEM
+476 AMLLATLCVFLLEM

-556 LSGGQSATLWV
+556 LSGGQSATLWA

>member
-114 SGLGGTGGG
+114 GGLGGANGG
-123 INLNLSSDESS
+123 INLNLSSDDSF
-134 SAGGASDI
+134 
-142 QSTGGGENVRPL
+142 STGSTSDLQNTSSGENVRPL
-154 EYGDAGTSTES
+154 EDRGAGTESDINAST
-165 GINTSAGGAGASGEG
+165 GGASGE
-180 SYANGAG
+180 SLHRNGAEAG
-187 GNAYSFGDASANSN
+187 GSGVNSSSAT
-201 GATVNS
+201 ANS
-207 SGGSMGT
+207 SGGSMGA
-214 TANFAGENSR
+214 TANS
-224 SNDAGGMSANSGSSA
+224 SSGA

-249 NLIDGAGDTNTGF
+249 NLIGGAGDTNTGL
-262 IVGADDL
+262 IGGADDL
-269 QNTSG
+269 QNASPY
-274 GINANPSANGAG
+274 ANDAS
-286 GTGGAVNN
+286 GTGGAANN
-294 GGGTSSAGGRGVNS
+294 GGGAYG
-308 SASSSAGGGA
+308 AGGG
-318 SSAGGS
+318 S
-324 ASNSNKD
+324 SNSDKN

-343 SQLALLSYVYVAGV
+343 SQLALLSYVYVAGI

-374 AAAKPVSVNYR
+374 AAARPVSVNYR

-461 VYGQTLLGIPIRGSV
+461 VYGQVLLGIPIRGSV

-502 NQFLAQEYAIVIGYL
+502 NQFLAQEYAIVIGYM

>member
-101 FDPRFAAKFQNTL
+101 FDPRFAAKFQSTL
-114 SGLGGTGGG
+114 GGLGDAGGG
-123 INLNLSSDESS
+123 VNLNLSSDDSS
-134 SAGGASDI
+134 
-142 QSTGGGENVRPL
+142 STGGADNLQNVSGGANVRPL
-154 EYGDAGTSTES
+154 EDRGAGTESDINAST
-165 GINTSAGGAGASGEG
+165 GGASGE
-180 SYANGAG
+180 SLHRNGAEAG
-187 GNAYSFGDASANSN
+187 GSGVNLS
-201 GATVNS
+201 GATV
-207 SGGSMGT
+207 
-214 TANFAGENSR
+214 
-224 SNDAGGMSANSGSSA
+224 NSGSSA
-239 GDIGANQGSV
+239 GDVSANQGSA
-249 NLIDGAGDTNTGF
+249 NLIGGAGDTNTGLMG
-262 IVGADDL
+262 GADDL
-269 QNTSG
+269 QNTNG
-274 GINANPSANGAG
+274 GVNASPSANGAHSAG
-286 GTGGAVNN
+286 GVVNN
-294 GGGTSSAGGRGVNS
+294 GG
-308 SASSSAGGGA
+308 SSSNVGGSNGAGGGA
-318 SSAGGS
+318 SG
-324 ASNSNKD
+324 SNKD

-367 FLNANLN
+367 FLNTNLN

-461 VYGQTLLGIPIRGSV
+461 VYGQVLLGIPIRGSV

>member
-114 SGLGGTGGG
+114 GGLGGAGGG
-123 INLNLSSDESS
+123 VNLNLSGDESS
-134 SAGGASDI
+134 STRGTSDI
-142 QSTGGGENVRPL
+142 QNMNGGANVRPL
-154 EYGDAGTSTES
+154 EDGGAGTSTES
-165 GINTSAGGAGASGEG
+165 GINTSAGGTGASGEG
-180 SYANGAG
+180 SYGNGSETG
-187 GNAYSFGDASANSN
+187 GSG
-201 GATVNS
+201 VNS
-207 SGGSMGT
+207 SGAT
-214 TANFAGENSR
+214 
-224 SNDAGGMSANSGSSA
+224 ANSGSSA
-239 GDIGANQGSV
+239 GDIGANQGSA
-249 NLIDGAGDTNTGF
+249 NLIGGAGDTNTGLMG
-262 IVGADDL
+262 GADDL
-269 QNTSG
+269 QNTNG
-274 GINANPSANGAG
+274 GVNASPSANGARSA
-286 GTGGAVNN
+286 GGAVNN
-294 GGGTSSAGGRGVNS
+294 GG
-308 SASSSAGGGA
+308 SSSNVGGSNGAGGG
-318 SSAGGS
+318 

-461 VYGQTLLGIPIRGSV
+461 VYGQVLLGIPIRGSV

>member
-101 FDPRFAAKFQNTL
+101 FDPRFAAKFQSTL
-114 SGLGGTGGG
+114 GGLGGAGGG
-123 INLNLSSDESS
+123 VNLNFSSDESS
-134 SAGGASDI
+134 STRGTSDI
-142 QSTGGGENVRPL
+142 QNVSGGANVHPL
-154 EYGDAGTSTES
+154 EDR
-165 GINTSAGGAGASGEG
+165 GAGASTERNASVGG
-180 SYANGAG
+180 TGASGDSSHRTGAETG
-187 GNAYSFGDASANSN
+187 GNANSFGSGSGVD
-201 GATVNS
+201 
-207 SGGSMGT
+207 SGGIAS
-214 TANFAGENSR
+214 
-224 SNDAGGMSANSGSSA
+224 DVSA
-239 GDIGANQGSV
+239 DQGSV
-249 NLIDGAGDTNTGF
+249 NLIGGAGDTNTGLMGG
-262 IVGADDL
+262 VDDL

-274 GINANPSANGAG
+274 GVNANPFANGVG
-286 GTGGAVNN
+286 GAGGAVNN
-294 GGGTSSAGGRGVNS
+294 GGGL
-308 SASSSAGGGA
+308 SSAGGGA
-318 SSAGGS
+318 S
-324 ASNSNKD
+324 NSDKD

-367 FLNANLN
+367 FLNANLS
-374 AAAKPVSVNYR
+374 AAAKPVNVNYR

-461 VYGQTLLGIPIRGSV
+461 VYGQALLGIPIRGSV

>member
-114 SGLGGTGGG
+114 SGLGGAGGG
-123 INLNLSSDESS
+123 INLNFSSDDSY
-134 SAGGASDI
+134 
-142 QSTGGGENVRPL
+142 STGGADNLQNASGAKNAGL
-154 EYGDAGTSTES
+154 LDDAGATSTES
-165 GINTSAGGAGASGEG
+165 GINTSAGDTGASGEG
-180 SYANGAG
+180 LYGNSAEAG
-187 GNAYSFGDASANSN
+187 GSGVNSSGATANSN
-201 GATVNS
+201 G
-207 SGGSMGT
+207 GSMGAT
-214 TANFAGENSR
+214 
-224 SNDAGGMSANSGSSA
+224 ANSGSSA
-239 GDIGANQGSV
+239 GDVSANQGSV
-249 NLIDGAGDTNTGF
+249 NLIGGAGDTNTGL
-262 IVGADDL
+262 IGGADDL

-274 GINANPSANGAG
+274 GVNASPSAN
-286 GTGGAVNN
+286 
-294 GGGTSSAGGRGVNS
+294 
-308 SASSSAGGGA
+308 GGGA

-324 ASNSNKD
+324 ASSAGGSASSAGGSASGSNKD

-343 SQLALLSYVYVAGV
+343 SQLALLSYVYVAGI

-374 AAAKPVSVNYR
+374 AAARPVSVNYR

-461 VYGQTLLGIPIRGSV
+461 VYGQVLLGIPIRGSV

-567 NLAIQAL
+567 NLAIQAF

>member
-101 FDPRFAAKFQNTL
+101 FDPRFAAKFQSTL
-114 SGLGGTGGG
+114 GGLGDAGGG
-123 INLNLSSDESS
+123 VNLNLSSDDSS
-134 SAGGASDI
+134 
-142 QSTGGGENVRPL
+142 STGGADNLQNVSGGANVRPL
-154 EYGDAGTSTES
+154 EDGGAGTSTES
-165 GINTSAGGAGASGEG
+165 GINTSAGGTGARGEG
-180 SYANGAG
+180 SYGNGSEAG
-187 GNAYSFGDASANSN
+187 GSG
-201 GATVNS
+201 VNS
-207 SGGSMGT
+207 SSATANSSGDSMGA
-214 TANFAGENSR
+214 TANS
-224 SNDAGGMSANSGSSA
+224 SSGA

-249 NLIDGAGDTNTGF
+249 NLIGGAGDTNTGL
-262 IVGADDL
+262 IGGADDL
-269 QNTSG
+269 QNASPY
-274 GINANPSANGAG
+274 ANDAS
-286 GTGGAVNN
+286 GTGGAANN
-294 GGGTSSAGGRGVNS
+294 GGGAYG
-308 SASSSAGGGA
+308 AGGG
-318 SSAGGS
+318 S
-324 ASNSNKD
+324 SNSDKN

-461 VYGQTLLGIPIRGSV
+461 VYGQVLLGIPIRGSV